1 MTGPKSRFSA
11 GRLLGWGLFIAG
23 CGVAPSVMAAY
34 DESLFDG
41 RLAFSI
47 PAQSLADALNAY
59 GEATHIPMFVD
70 TTLTAGRRSSAVAGV
85 LSAFD
90 ALHGLLAGTGLAA
103 RPIGNSGF
111 TLVPMRTAMAS
122 SSAPSKD
129 GLAASRFDRYSATI
143 QRALHECLCRH
154 QETQPGTFRTVVR
167 LWIGGSG
174 RISRSEVLT
183 STGDIRRD
191 RLLATELQD
200 FVVDEPPPPDLQQP
214 VTLLLLPSVAGAA
227 EYCLLSSVEQR
238 QVDIR

>member
-1 MTGPKSRFSA
+1 MMTGPKSRFSA
-11 GRLLGWGLFIAG
+11 GRLLLWGLFIAS
-23 CGVAPSVMAAY
+23 CGVPPALAAY
-34 DESLFDG
+34 DQGVLDG
-41 RLAFSI
+41 RMAFSI
-47 PAQSLADALNAY
+47 PAQPLADALNAY

-70 TTLTAGRRSSAVAGV
+70 TALTAGRHSSAVMGV
-85 LSAFD
+85 LSPFD

-103 RPIGNSGF
+103 RSIGNSGF
-111 TLVPMRTAMAS
+111 TLAPMRAVSAS
-122 SSAPSKD
+122 SFAPSKD

-143 QRALHECLCRH
+143 QRALHERLCRH

-167 LWIGGSG
+167 LWIGGTG
-174 RISRSEVLT
+174 RISRSQVLT
-183 STGDIRRD
+183 STGDLLRD
-191 RLLATELQD
+191 RILAAELQD